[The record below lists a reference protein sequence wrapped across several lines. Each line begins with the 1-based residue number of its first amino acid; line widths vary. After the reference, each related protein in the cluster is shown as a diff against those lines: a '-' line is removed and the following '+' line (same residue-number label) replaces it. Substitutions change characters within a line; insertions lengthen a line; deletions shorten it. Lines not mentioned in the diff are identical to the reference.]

1 MLRKAIFILEK
12 LLESSRSLSISHG
25 SEKFKG
31 MVGEIGGFVGEDL
44 KDLSAKI
51 LKICRQR
58 FLRFVGK
65 DLKDLS
71 EKI

>member
-1 MLRKAIFILEK
+1 M
-12 LLESSRSLSISHG
+12 
-25 SEKFKG
+25 
-31 MVGEIGGFVGEDL
+31 GEIGGFVGEDL